1 MPSVET
7 IKWSDEKEF
16 KEFLQALDREGHLNR
31 HFLIEVF
38 PKKGH
43 PWAPHITQTSNC
55 FAVNNIKGRTL
66 TLTRGHRYYFT
77 FAPDYA
83 YPVPPLATP
92 LVQECKEKE
101 PGLIKDIIAANKSR
115 PRVEEACTGEY
126 CVFFTSDPTGGA
138 QGGKFPGDFDPINYQ
153 PEPLPGTPPPFGEF
167 TTVSFVVDETFPH
180 LFYYQSTMYQFMGG
194 IILVTGSC
202 RKPKPCCPSTT
213 SYSSS
218 DSSTSCSSESCSSS
232 GSSCSST
239 STSCRPVDTSSTFG
253 KKYLPFHPC
262 ADKSSGKKPCRQ
274 SSCLKTCTDSSDSFI
289 FKNERKRR

>member
-16 KEFLQALDREGHLNR
+16 KEFLHALDREGHLNR

-38 PKKGH
+38 SKKGH
-43 PWAPHITQTSNC
+43 PWAHHITQTADA

-66 TLTRGHRYYFT
+66 TLTRGYRYYFT

-83 YPVPPLATP
+83 CPIPPL
-92 LVQECKEKE
+92 QEGEKE
-101 PGLIKDIIAANKSR
+101 PGLIKDIIANNKSR
-115 PRVEEACTGEY
+115 PRVEEVCTGEY

-138 QGGKFPGDFDPINYQ
+138 QGGKFPGDFDPVDYQ

-167 TTVSFVVDETFPH
+167 TTVSFVVDDTFPN

-194 IILVTGSC
+194 IVLIVDC
-202 RKPKPCCPSTT
+202 KKPKCKPCCPSTT
-213 SYSSS
+213 SCSTTSCSS
-218 DSSTSCSSESCSSS
+218 DSSCSSS
-232 GSSCSST
+232 SSRC
-239 STSCRPVDTSSTFG
+239 PVDTSSTFG
-253 KKYLPFHPC
+253 KKYLPFH
-262 ADKSSGKKPCRQ
+262 PCRQ

-289 FKNERKRR
+289 FKTSDSSCPKKRSNKRR